1 MSLLDSE
8 AAFKKRVIEI
18 GDETLFQTLDNSGL
32 KTFSGLAFACG
43 TPQSQPDDTAF
54 GTFAAGVFGAP
65 PHTRPVVST
74 SQTALRSLH
83 NRFCN
88 LKEQRGRRSN

>member
-18 GDETLFQTLDNSGL
+18 GDEMLFQTLDNSGL

-54 GTFAAGVFGAP
+54 GTFAAGVLGLP
-65 PHTRPVVST
+65 PRWASCPNFAGCT
-74 SQTALRSLH
+74 SKLVQLFL
-83 NRFCN
+83 
-88 LKEQRGRRSN
+88 QP